1 MKTEQ
6 KNIFIQYH
14 NADNIKEFPSENL
27 DFNTPIQNIQL
38 DDRTK
43 SEVWIYTR
51 KRNVLKAQGCRCF
64 LIVGKTE
71 NKIKNYYLWASFIIE
86 DFVSEFENYIDV
98 KGTGNDFKKPIL
110 LNNLVGFQ
118 EFKKYC
124 GNFGLGFLNISKS
137 DFVNTLNSFID
148 SSFQNLD
155 KITNE
160 FHHKLMEINNKMI
173 KINPEKREIEINKLF
188 RNDSKIVE
196 LCKKVYQNK
205 CQFPECKSEILTK
218 NGINYVEVAHIRP
231 VRKGGQSII
240 GNLVVLCPNHHKEF
254 DLGDLKI
261 MEQNEKILIGVLN
274 NKEFKIKFQ
283 KLSDKIIFFK
293 KAFKNVLK
301 KIKSLF

>member
-86 DFVSEFENYIDV
+86 DFVSEYENYIDV

-110 LNNLVGFQ
+110 LNNLVLVKIGSIALLLVTIL
-118 EFKKYC
+118 Y
-124 GNFGLGFLNISKS
+124 NINV
-137 DFVNTLNSFID
+137 F
-148 SSFQNLD
+148 
-155 KITNE
+155 
-160 FHHKLMEINNKMI
+160 
-173 KINPEKREIEINKLF
+173 
-188 RNDSKIVE
+188 
-196 LCKKVYQNK
+196 
-205 CQFPECKSEILTK
+205 
-218 NGINYVEVAHIRP
+218 
-231 VRKGGQSII
+231 
-240 GNLVVLCPNHHKEF
+240 
-254 DLGDLKI
+254 
-261 MEQNEKILIGVLN
+261 
-274 NKEFKIKFQ
+274 
-283 KLSDKIIFFK
+283 KIIFHNVK
-293 KAFKNVLK
+293 PIKNE
-301 KIKSLF
+301 